1 MAVEIIAFESQ
12 TNEVNREAFNAKN
25 AETLM
30 AENIPPV
37 GFVVDEL
44 LPVGLHILAGA
55 PKVGKSWL
63 ALQICM
69 KVATGESLWDFQTHK
84 GSVLYLCLEDTES
97 RIKDRIMKAAELESD
112 ADYSNLFISNRSEL
126 IGEDMFAEIDRLCA
140 NHKDMKLIVVDTL
153 QKIRQTVNDSTY
165 ANDYSELS
173 ELKAVAEKHGIAIL
187 LLHHTRKQSSKDPF
201 DMISGTT
208 GISGVV
214 DSSFV
219 LAKNERNS
227 TKATLHCTGRDI
239 VQRELKIEF
248 ERERYVWDLI
258 SDSEEN
264 PECTLSEITAKVI
277 EYVSSIGSFTGTASE
292 LASAA
297 QMTGVDPS
305 LLSRKIRKD
314 AEILYRLGYRICYSK
329 TELRREISIAYSPAD
344 SPDGNDG

>member
-25 AETLM
+25 AEMLM
-30 AENIPPV
+30 SENIPPV
-37 GFVVDEL
+37 EFVIDEL

-69 KVATGESLWDFQTHK
+69 KVATGESLWNFQTHK

-112 ADYSNLFISNRSEL
+112 TDYSNLYVATRSEL
-126 IGEDMFAEIDRLCA
+126 IGEDMFAEIDRLCE
-140 NHKDMKLIVVDTL
+140 NHKDTKLIVVDTL

-173 ELKAVAEKHGIAIL
+173 ALKEVAEKHRIAIL

-227 TKATLHCTGRDI
+227 SKASLHCTGRDI
-239 VQRELKIEF
+239 IQRELKSNLTGN
-248 ERERYVWDLI
+248 DMPGI
-258 SDSEEN
+258 S
-264 PECTLSEITAKVI
+264 LRIAK
-277 EYVSSIGSFTGTASE
+277 
-292 LASAA
+292 
-297 QMTGVDPS
+297 
-305 LLSRKIRKD
+305 KIRNVRY
-314 AEILYRLGYRICYSK
+314 IQQ
-329 TELRREISIAYSPAD
+329 RRK
-344 SPDGNDG
+344 